1 MRRRSIFPFNPTHLK
16 TTLPQVITHLGR
28 ERPRDMKLVSYEKC
42 WESRRVR
49 PRGFREEGDLLV
61 LRQPMWDPVG
71 PVKCLWWGMGS
82 LRHGE
87 AVVW

>member
-1 MRRRSIFPFNPTHLK
+1 M
-16 TTLPQVITHLGR
+16 
-28 ERPRDMKLVSYEKC
+28 
-42 WESRRVR
+42 R

-71 PVKCLWWGMGS
+71 PVECLWWGMGS